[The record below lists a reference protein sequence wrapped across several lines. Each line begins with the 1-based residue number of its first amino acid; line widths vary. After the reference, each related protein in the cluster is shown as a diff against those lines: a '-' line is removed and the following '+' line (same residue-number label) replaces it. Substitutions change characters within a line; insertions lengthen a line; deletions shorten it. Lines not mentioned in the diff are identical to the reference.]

1 MSCVFPGLLLMFIF
15 VMVSAYL
22 KPYNMVNKGSIILS
36 MSTTS
41 SPKESVKYKSALLE
55 LVQPDG
61 KMKKKQLIHNDN
73 VLSKVVKE
81 VSDSLYV
88 YILADPST
96 PKGTVSSY
104 ISEIYSRLWDEMLQ
118 HDNKL
123 KLSCYVIGDVYEAGF
138 ISRQQTY
145 AIPSLEAVYTSDIN
159 TATENKRSRI
169 NPGGLSDLII
179 EDIKSVSEPTNVFGE
194 EIYYCDSIGEKY
206 PKYKRVAVGGTFD
219 RIHNG
224 HRNLLTLAASSCTD
238 GLIVG
243 IVSDNMLKNKKN
255 SWQINDFN
263 TRIQGVT
270 SFLSLVKPILKVEI
284 SELNDPYGPAI
295 TDKSI
300 EAIVVSSETIQG
312 AKDINKIREEKAM
325 NPLAI
330 LVIRRENASV
340 LSSTF
345 IREKLGGTD

>member
-1 MSCVFPGLLLMFIF
+1 MSINISNETN
-15 VMVSAYL
+15 VSEKIKNDA
-22 KPYNMVNKGSIILS
+22 
-36 MSTTS
+36 TTS
-41 SPKESVKYKSALLE
+41 SSSSSITTTSSSSSLPSPPPPPTSTTKYKSALLE
-55 LVQPDG
+55 LVQPNDQ
-61 KMKKKQLIHNDN
+61 KQLIHNDDI
-73 VLSKVVKE
+73 LTKVVKE

-104 ISEIYSRLWDEMLQ
+104 VSEIYSRLWDEMLQ
-118 HDNKL
+118 YDNNL
-123 KLSCYVIGDVYEAGF
+123 KLNCYVIGDIYEAGF
-138 ISRQQTY
+138 LSRKQSY
-145 AIPSLEAVYTSDIN
+145 AISSLEAVYTSDIN
-159 TATENKRSRI
+159 TAIEYKNARI

-179 EDIKSVSEPTNVFGE
+179 EDINSISESNNLFGE
-194 EIYYCDSIGEKY
+194 KIYYCDAIGEKY

-238 GLIVG
+238 GLVVG
-243 IVSDNMLKNKKN
+243 VMGDNMLKNKKN

-263 TRIQGVT
+263 ARMQGVL
-270 SFLSLVKPILKVEI
+270 SFLSFIKPILKVEI
-284 SELNDPYGPAI
+284 SELSDPYGPAI

-312 AKDINKIREEKAM
+312 ARKINKIREEKGM
-325 NPLAI
+325 NPLEI
-330 LVIRRENASV
+330 LVIRRENAAV

-345 IREKLGGTD
+345 IREKTSGTV